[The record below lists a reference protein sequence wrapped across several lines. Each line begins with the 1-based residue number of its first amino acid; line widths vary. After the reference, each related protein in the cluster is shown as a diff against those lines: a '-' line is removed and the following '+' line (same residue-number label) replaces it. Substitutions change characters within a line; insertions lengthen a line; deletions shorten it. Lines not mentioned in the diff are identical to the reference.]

1 MRIGRSNVG
10 VLVMAFVAAAAAVPD
25 LGAWGQPGHRLVALV
40 AAGRLTARAR
50 SEVARLLPG
59 SSLAGVATWADDMV
73 PDHSQT
79 GPWHYVNIPDNAN
92 GYDRDRDCPPQP
104 GARAGGRNDR
114 WRDCAVDRILHNQ
127 QRLADASLDRADRA
141 IALKYLVHFIGDLHQ
156 PLHALGQARGGN
168 DIPVVAFGSPTCH
181 YSDGTPYPCQ
191 LHGIWDTTLVA
202 RRGLTEPQYL
212 ADLERLI
219 RTNQLAARGGG
230 TPADWATESF
240 RLAKAALPAQGI
252 VDEAYYRKHIDVINE
267 RLALGGLRLAA
278 ALNRSLDR

>member
-1 MRIGRSNVG
+1 VRGLI
-10 VLVMAFVAAAAAVPD
+10 VAAVVAASVMSVPAT
-25 LGAWGQPGHRLVALV
+25 LAWGVTGHRLVALV
-40 AAGRLTARAR
+40 AAERLTARAR

-79 GPWHYVNIPDNAN
+79 GPWHYVNIPDVAT
-92 GYDRDRDCPPQP
+92 GYDRDRDCPRQI
-104 GARAGGRNDR
+104 GARAGSRSDR
-114 WRDCAVDRILHNQ
+114 WRDCAVDRILHNA

-156 PLHALGQARGGN
+156 PFHALGTARGGN
-168 DIPVVAFGSPTCH
+168 DTPVVAFGSPTCH

-202 RRGLTEPQYL
+202 RRGLTERQYL

-240 RLAKAALPAQGI
+240 RLAKAALPVQGI